1 MSSWD
6 QDDFWDDGAQNT
18 SADVQQQGEGAPQWG
33 GKPSGGQEGDTSS
46 DGQVGGALD
55 GQVDGGAPNTPG
67 DPNKGDKPKSKD
79 SRMFLVIGAA
89 ILVIAIVAAVIV
101 GVMHKRKTSGSVT
114 VGTSQVQQ
122 YQQGFQSLPQGS
134 QGTEG
139 QSSQQGSASQGTQGQ
154 SSQQGST
161 SQGTPGIQGD
171 AQSQQGSGSH
181 SKEPNTS
188 WDSTTPPNPNA
199 ELKEVSEL
207 PQVAKEG
214 ESAGIVYSKHVYE
227 VGDSYLYALVVS
239 ISVGEQKD
247 VDFFVSKDT
256 FASVN
261 TGSIVQVKFTQYS
274 NGKVGIN
281 SISRN

>member
-1 MSSWD
+1 MESWD

-33 GKPSGGQEGDTSS
+33 GKTSGDQEGDTSS
-46 DGQVGGALD
+46 DG
-55 GQVDGGAPNTPG
+55 GAPSTPS

-122 YQQGFQSLPQGS
+122 YQQGSQSLPQGSQGSQSLPQGSTS

-139 QSSQQGSASQGTQGQ
+139 QSSQQGS
-154 SSQQGST
+154 
-161 SQGTPGIQGD
+161 TPQGD

-181 SKEPNTS
+181 SEKPNTS

-207 PQVAKEG
+207 PEVAKEG

>member
-1 MSSWD
+1 MESWD

-18 SADVQQQGEGAPQWG
+18 SADVQQGEGAPQWG
-33 GKPSGGQEGDTSS
+33 GKPSGDQEGDTSS
-46 DGQVGGALD
+46 DG
-55 GQVDGGAPNTPG
+55 GAPSTPS

-122 YQQGFQSLPQGS
+122 YQQGQP
-134 QGTEG
+134 
-139 QSSQQGSASQGTQGQ
+139 SQGTQGGQ

-181 SKEPNTS
+181 SEKPNTS

-207 PQVAKEG
+207 PEVAKEG

>member
-1 MSSWD
+1 MESWD

-33 GKPSGGQEGDTSS
+33 GKSSGDQEGDTSS
-46 DGQVGGALD
+46 DG
-55 GQVDGGAPNTPG
+55 GAPSTPS

-122 YQQGFQSLPQGS
+122 YQQGSQSLPQGSQGSQSLPQGSTS

-139 QSSQQGSASQGTQGQ
+139 QSSQQG
-154 SSQQGST
+154 
-161 SQGTPGIQGD
+161 TPGIQGD
-171 AQSQQGSGSH
+171 NQSQQGSGSH

-207 PQVAKEG
+207 PEVAKEG

>member
-18 SADVQQQGEGAPQWG
+18 SADVQQGGDAPQWG
-33 GKPSGGQEGDTSS
+33 GKPSGDQEGDTSS
-46 DGQVGGALD
+46 DGQVEGGVPGAPD
-55 GQVDGGAPNTPG
+55 GQVGGGVPNTTGGPT
-67 DPNKGDKPKSKD
+67 KGGNTKSKD
-79 SRMFLVIGAA
+79 SKMFLVIGAA
-89 ILVIAIVAAVIV
+89 ILVIAIVSAVVV

-122 YQQGFQSLPQGS
+122 YQQGSQGYQQGATPQGD
-134 QGTEG
+134 QG
-139 QSSQQGSASQGTQGQ
+139 GQ

-171 AQSQQGSGSH
+171 DQSQQGTQQGGGSH

>member
-6 QDDFWDDGAQNT
+6 QDDFWDDAQNT
-18 SADVQQQGEGAPQWG
+18 SADVQKGDGGPQWG
-33 GKPSGGQEGDTSS
+33 SKSSGGQEGDTASDGQVEGGVPGAP
-46 DGQVGGALD
+46 DGQVGG
-55 GQVDGGAPNTPG
+55 GVPNTTGGPT
-67 DPNKGDKPKSKD
+67 KGGNTKSKD
-79 SRMFLVIGAA
+79 SKMFLVIGAA
-89 ILVIAIVAAVIV
+89 ILVIAIVSAVVV
-101 GVMHKRKTSGSVT
+101 GVMHKRETSGSVS

-122 YQQGFQSLPQGS
+122 YQQGPQGY
-134 QGTEG
+134 
-139 QSSQQGSASQGTQGQ
+139 QQGATPQGDQGGQ
-154 SSQQGST
+154 YSQQGST
-161 SQGTPGIQGD
+161 SQGTPGIQGND
-171 AQSQQGSGSH
+171 PSQQGTQQGSGSH
-181 SKEPNTS
+181 SREPNTS

-281 SISRN
+281 SVSRN

>member
-1 MSSWD
+1 MESWD

-18 SADVQQQGEGAPQWG
+18 SADVQQGEGAPQWG
-33 GKPSGGQEGDTSS
+33 GKPSGDQEGDTSS
-46 DGQVGGALD
+46 DGQVGGAPD
-55 GQVDGGAPNTPG
+55 GQVGGAPNTPS
-67 DPNKGDKPKSKD
+67 DPNKGGKPKSKD

-89 ILVIAIVAAVIV
+89 ILVIAIVASVIV

-122 YQQGFQSLPQGS
+122 YQQGSQSLPQGT

-139 QSSQQGSASQGTQGQ
+139 QSSQQGQPSQGTQRGQ

-171 AQSQQGSGSH
+171 TQSQQGSGSH
-181 SKEPNTS
+181 SEKPNTS

-207 PQVAKEG
+207 PEVAKEG
-214 ESAGIVYSKHVYE
+214 ESAGIVYSKYVYE

>member
-18 SADVQQQGEGAPQWG
+18 SADVQQGGDGPQWG
-33 GKPSGGQEGDTSS
+33 SKSEGVSS
-46 DGQVGGALD
+46 DGQVDTSAPD
-55 GQVDGGAPNTPG
+55 GQVGGGVPNTTGGPT
-67 DPNKGDKPKSKD
+67 KGGNTKSKD
-79 SRMFLVIGAA
+79 SKMFLVIGAA
-89 ILVIAIVAAVIV
+89 ILVIAIVSAVVV
-101 GVMHKRKTSGSVT
+101 GVMHKRETSGSVS

-122 YQQGFQSLPQGS
+122 YQQGSQGYQQGATPQGD
-134 QGTEG
+134 QGG
-139 QSSQQGSASQGTQGQ
+139 QYP
-154 SSQQGST
+154 QQGST

-171 AQSQQGSGSH
+171 DQSQQSSGPH

-199 ELKEVSEL
+199 ELREVSEL

-281 SISRN
+281 SVSRN

>member
-1 MSSWD
+1 MPSWD

-18 SADVQQQGEGAPQWG
+18 SADVQQGGDGPQWG
-33 GKPSGGQEGDTSS
+33 SKSEGVSS
-46 DGQVGGALD
+46 DGQVDTSAPGNPD
-55 GQVDGGAPNTPG
+55 DPRKDGGKA
-67 DPNKGDKPKSKD
+67 KSKD
-79 SRMFLVIGAA
+79 SKMFLVIGAI

-101 GVMHKRKTSGSVT
+101 GVMHKRETSGSVS

-122 YQQGFQSLPQGS
+122 YQQGQSSQQGSAPQGA
-134 QGTEG
+134 QGG
-139 QSSQQGSASQGTQGQ
+139 QSSQQGSAP
-154 SSQQGST
+154 
-161 SQGTPGIQGD
+161 QGTPGIQGD
-171 AQSQQGSGSH
+171 DQSQQGTQQGGGSH
-181 SKEPNTS
+181 SKEPNTN

-261 TGSIVQVKFTQYS
+261 TGSIVKVKFTQYS

>member
-18 SADVQQQGEGAPQWG
+18 SADVQQQGESAPQWG
-33 GKPSGGQEGDTSS
+33 GKPSGDQEGDTPS
-46 DGQVGGALD
+46 
-55 GQVDGGAPNTPG
+55 DGGAPSTPS
-67 DPNKGDKPKSKD
+67 DPNKGDKSKSKD

-122 YQQGFQSLPQGS
+122 YQQGQP
-134 QGTEG
+134 
-139 QSSQQGSASQGTQGQ
+139 SQGTQGGQSLQGTQGGQ

-161 SQGTPGIQGD
+161 SQGTPGIQGGT
-171 AQSQQGSGSH
+171 QSQQGSGSH
-181 SKEPNTS
+181 SEKPNTS

-207 PQVAKEG
+207 PEVAKEG

-261 TGSIVQVKFTQYS
+261 TGSIVKVKFTQYS

>member
-18 SADVQQQGEGAPQWG
+18 SADVQQGEGAPQWG
-33 GKPSGGQEGDTSS
+33 GKPSGDQEGDTSS
-46 DGQVGGALD
+46 DG
-55 GQVDGGAPNTPG
+55 GAPSTPS

-122 YQQGFQSLPQGS
+122 YQQGSQGSQGSQSLPQGSQGSQGSQSLPQGSTS

-139 QSSQQGSASQGTQGQ
+139 QSSQQGSTP
-154 SSQQGST
+154 
-161 SQGTPGIQGD
+161 QGTPGIQGD
-171 AQSQQGSGSH
+171 TQSQQGSGSH

-207 PQVAKEG
+207 PEVAKEG

-256 FASVN
+256 FSSVN

>member
-1 MSSWD
+1 MPSWD
-6 QDDFWDDGAQNT
+6 QDDFWGDGAQNT
-18 SADVQQQGEGAPQWG
+18 STDVQQGGGGPQWG
-33 GKPSGGQEGDTSS
+33 SKSEGVSSGGQVDTSAPGS
-46 DGQVGGALD
+46 PDD
-55 GQVDGGAPNTPG
+55 PRKDGGKA
-67 DPNKGDKPKSKD
+67 KSKD
-79 SRMFLVIGAA
+79 SKMFLVIGAI

-101 GVMHKRKTSGSVT
+101 GVMHKRETSGSVS
-114 VGTSQVQQ
+114 VGTSQVRQ
-122 YQQGFQSLPQGS
+122 YQQGQPS
-134 QGTEG
+134 QGTQGG
-139 QSSQQGSASQGTQGQ
+139 QSSQGTQGQ

-171 AQSQQGSGSH
+171 DQSQQGGGSH

-199 ELKEVSEL
+199 ELKGVSEL

-227 VGDSYLYALVVS
+227 VGGSYLYALVVS

-256 FASVN
+256 FASVS